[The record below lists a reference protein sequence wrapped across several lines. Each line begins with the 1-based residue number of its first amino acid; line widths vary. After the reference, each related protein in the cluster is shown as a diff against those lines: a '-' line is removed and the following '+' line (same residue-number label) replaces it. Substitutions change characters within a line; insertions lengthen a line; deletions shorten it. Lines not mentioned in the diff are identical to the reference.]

1 MYNYNKTIVSP
12 YDPRKLAIHS
22 ISRPEDYL
30 LSIFG
35 PNVKR
40 TVSFDDTV
48 HFFDKVNIV
57 TYVDFDCGLNF
68 HPETPTKIRQIKR
81 DGTYICRSCKKK
93 QVPSQQRST

>member
-48 HFFDKVNIV
+48 HFIDK
-57 TYVDFDCGLNF
+57 
-68 HPETPTKIRQIKR
+68 
-81 DGTYICRSCKKK
+81 
-93 QVPSQQRST
+93 